1 MRDHLNSHNKNWINY
16 LLCKLDNLF
25 EIKWHNGEDFNCST
39 ASGYSFRIGKFCIL
53 MIQNH
58 PNGAFDGII
67 KFPFNFNTK
76 QEINVI
82 VTDNTGDEQL
92 SYAKVHVGWT
102 RTHNG
107 AGVHICGV
115 GAGHTITV
123 IGVLA

>member
-1 MRDHLNSHNKNWINY
+1 
-16 LLCKLDNLF
+16 
-25 EIKWHNGEDFNCST
+25 
-39 ASGYSFRIGKFCIL
+39 

-82 VTDNTGDEQL
+82 VTDNAGDEQL